1 MTNPEKTKLT
11 TQPPRGTQD
20 ILPGE
25 SDQWQQ
31 LESLARNVLKS
42 AGYKEIRLPMF
53 EQTELFC
60 RTAGEDSDVVGKEM
74 YTFQDKSGR
83 SLTLRPEGTAQA
95 ARAYLNSSM
104 ERLRPPT
111 KLFYMGPFFR
121 CEAVQTGRYRQ
132 FNQLGL
138 EAFGS
143 ASPLLDAEVIAIACD
158 FLAKAGLAEFEVQ
171 INSIGCASCR
181 PRYREAL
188 KLTLQDRLPNLCQD
202 CCNRFERNPLRMLDC
217 KVEADQEQ
225 FVDVPTPLD
234 YLCAECETQ
243 WDVLTI
249 ALRQLKIP
257 FAVNRRLVRGLDYY
271 TRTVF
276 EIVSQD
282 SRLGAQSTVAAGGR
296 YDNLIESLGG
306 PATPAVGWAVGLERL
321 LLLLE
326 KPRATS
332 VDIFVIST
340 ELDVALRIAT
350 ILRQAGLSVDLDFP
364 TVGSKSR
371 SFTKQLKVA
380 NDLGCQWAVIVGAD
394 EIAANEVSLKCMKTG
409 VQIRLPQGNLP
420 RYLSKP
426 KQGELR

>member
-31 LESLARNVLKS
+31 LELLARNVLKS

-158 FLAKAGLAEFEVQ
+158 FLAKAGLAEFEVH

-202 CCNRFERNPLRMLDC
+202 CCNRFERNPLRMPSHTQRASTC
-217 KVEADQEQ
+217 ISS
-225 FVDVPTPLD
+225 PTGI
-234 YLCAECETQ
+234 
-243 WDVLTI
+243 VGLTI
-249 ALRQLKIP
+249 GTSSLGKTRLTLKPRVYGRPIIESKSSTAMFLP
-257 FAVNRRLVRGLDYY
+257 
-271 TRTVF
+271 
-276 EIVSQD
+276 SQKTF
-282 SRLGAQSTVAAGGR
+282 QSTKGQHT
-296 YDNLIESLGG
+296 IS
-306 PATPAVGWAVGLERL
+306 GLSG
-321 LLLLE
+321 
-326 KPRATS
+326 PRA
-332 VDIFVIST
+332 
-340 ELDVALRIAT
+340 LAT
-350 ILRQAGLSVDLDFP
+350 
-364 TVGSKSR
+364 
-371 SFTKQLKVA
+371 
-380 NDLGCQWAVIVGAD
+380 
-394 EIAANEVSLKCMKTG
+394 TG
-409 VQIRLPQGNLP
+409 R
-420 RYLSKP
+420 
-426 KQGELR
+426 